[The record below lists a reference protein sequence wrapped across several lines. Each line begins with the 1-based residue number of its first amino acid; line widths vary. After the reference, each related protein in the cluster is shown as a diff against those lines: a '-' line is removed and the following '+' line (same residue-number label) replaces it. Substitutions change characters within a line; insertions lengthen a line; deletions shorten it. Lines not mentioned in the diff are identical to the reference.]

1 MLSSP
6 ADVQVRLQTT
16 LEDIM
21 EKDGKWIVR
30 WKYAIAPTPVKPGVW
45 RRREGGFL
53 VRGRAVDR
61 RTGKLREVM
70 KTVDGGDASGAYRFL
85 QVELEKIK
93 GGEVQGRAQRIRFS
107 EYAASL
113 FERKVTKGK
122 IRSAKTREKWES
134 VLRLH
139 LIPAFGDFFLE
150 GIRRADIEAWLER
163 MGKVVRSGRYSPVTV
178 NSWLDILRVIVTSAV
193 EEYELPRNPIAGIE
207 DIDTSTHFTYS
218 EEEPNSLL
226 VEEVPVFLAG
236 IRRLFPQHFGIVAL
250 GFATGLMPSSLRPLR
265 RRGPESDVLWEPGVV
280 LVRRSHTRRDE
291 VMEATKQKTRYRITL
306 PDDLT
311 AILRWHVDRLPPGP
325 MHDSDLL
332 FPSETGGFRSA
343 SGLDKPFREVGK
355 AIGLKKRIT
364 PRAMRRTFQDLAR
377 NADIETI
384 VRQKICGHAT
394 QEMSDLYSTVPQKE
408 IQAAVGAVISLAKY
422 RELLRDGASWGESG
436 GKGGKTETATR
447 ENLPSGRFSVGV
459 EGIEPSASTV

>member
-1 MLSSP
+1 
-6 ADVQVRLQTT
+6 
-16 LEDIM
+16 M
-21 EKDGKWIVR
+21 EKDGKWIMR
-30 WKYAIAPTPVKPGVW
+30 WKYAIAPSPVKPGVW

-61 RTGKLREVM
+61 RTGKLREIM
-70 KTVDGGDASGAYRFL
+70 RTVDRGDASGAYRLL
-85 QVELEKIK
+85 QEELAKIQS
-93 GGEVQGRAQRIRFS
+93 GEGPSSGERIRFG

-134 VLRLH
+134 VLRRH
-139 LIPAFGDFFLE
+139 LIPAFGDYFLE
-150 GIRRADIEAWLER
+150 GIRRKDIEAWLER
-163 MGKVVRSGRYSPVTV
+163 MGQEVQANRYSPTTV
-178 NSWLDILRVIVTSAV
+178 NGWLDLLRVIITSAV
-193 EEYELPRNPIAGIE
+193 SEYELPRNPIAGIE

-218 EEEPNSLL
+218 EEQPNSLL
-226 VEEVPVFLAG
+226 VEEVPVFLSG
-236 IRRLFPQHFGIVAL
+236 VRRLFPQHFAIVAL
-250 GFATGLMPSSLRPLR
+250 GFATGLRPSSLRPLR
-265 RRGPESDVLWEPGVV
+265 RRGPEADVLWDQGVV

-306 PDDLT
+306 PDDLM

-332 FPSETGGFRSA
+332 FPSETGGFRAA
-343 SGLDKPFREVGK
+343 SVLDKPFRLVGEAVK
-355 AIGLKKRIT
+355 LKKRIT
-364 PRAMRRTFQDLAR
+364 SRAMRRTFQDLAR
-377 NADIETI
+377 NADIEAI

-394 QEMSDLYSTVPQKE
+394 QEMSDLYSTVPQRE

-422 RELLRDGASWGESG
+422 RELMRDSASWWESG
-436 GKGGKTETATR
+436 GKNGKTETATR
-447 ENLPSGRFSVGV
+447 ETVPSSRFSVGV

>member
-1 MLSSP
+1 MRSWPARAVLSSG

-21 EKDGKWIVR
+21 EKDGKWIMR

-61 RTGKLREVM
+61 RTGKLREVL

-85 QVELEKIK
+85 QEELEKIK
-93 GGEVQGRAQRIRFS
+93 GGEVHGRVERMRFS

-139 LIPAFGDFFLE
+139 LLPAFGDFFLD

-163 MGKVVRSGRYSPVTV
+163 MGKVVQSGRYSPVTV
-178 NSWLDILRVIVTSAV
+178 NNWLDILRVIITSAA

-218 EEEPNSLL
+218 EEEPNALL

-250 GFATGLMPSSLRPLR
+250 GFATGLRPSSLRPLR
-265 RRGPESDVLWEPGVV
+265 RRGSESDVLWDQGVV

-325 MHDSDLL
+325 MRDSDLL
-332 FPSETGGFRSA
+332 FPSETGGFRAASA
-343 SGLDKPFREVGK
+343 LDKPFREVGK

-422 RELLRDGASWGESG
+422 RELLRDGASWWESG
-436 GKGGKTETATR
+436 GKGPR
-447 ENLPSGRFSVGV
+447 NENGQPGSSSQLAD
-459 EGIEPSASTV
+459 SA